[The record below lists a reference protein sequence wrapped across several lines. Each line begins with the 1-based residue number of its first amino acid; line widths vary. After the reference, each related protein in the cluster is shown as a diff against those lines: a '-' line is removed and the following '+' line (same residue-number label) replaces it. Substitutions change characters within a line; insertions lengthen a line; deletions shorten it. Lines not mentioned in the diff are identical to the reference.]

1 MQLAELKNQYEIFLK
16 ENEFKGNPES
26 LYEPMNYVMNLGG
39 KRIRPI
45 LTILGF
51 KTCTSS
57 FEFPWDLAH
66 TMEVFHNF
74 TLVHDDIM
82 DEAPSRRGK
91 PTVHIQFSM
100 PTAILA
106 GDNML
111 ILAYQNLLKS
121 NYQNKFEILE
131 LFTKTA
137 QQICDGQQMD
147 MDFELK
153 ENVSLDDYL
162 KMIELKTA
170 VLLGCCLKSG
180 ALAANAN
187 SNTQNAL
194 YDFGIY
200 SGLAFQI
207 MDDILDTFG
216 DSQNTG
222 KQSGGDILAAK
233 KMILYHLAMHYGNTQ
248 HKELLRDL
256 FDKKKT
262 NPETRLKETMQILI
276 ELEIKSKAEEMM
288 QTYFSKAEN
297 TLLHS
302 GIEEDKYK
310 DLLLLNEFLKG
321 RNS

>member
-1 MQLAELKNQYEIFLK
+1 MQLVELKNLYEIYLK
-16 ENEFKGNPES
+16 ENEFHGEPES

-45 LTILGF
+45 LTILGY
-51 KTCTSS
+51 KTSTTSM
-57 FEFPWDLAH
+57 EFPWDLAH

-91 PTVHIQFSM
+91 PTVHIRYSM

-111 ILAYQNLLKS
+111 ILAFNKLLKS
-121 NYQNKFEILE
+121 NYTNKYEILE
-131 LFTKTA
+131 LFTQTA
-137 QQICDGQQMD
+137 QQICDGQQLD

-187 SNTQNAL
+187 ANTQKAL

-216 DSQNTG
+216 NTQNTG

-233 KMILYHLAMHYGNTQ
+233 KMILYHLAMHYGNTDQ
-248 HKELLRDL
+248 QRHLKEL

-262 NPETRLKETMQILI
+262 NPETRLKDTMQILI
-276 ELEIKSKAEEMM
+276 DLEIKSKAEEMM
-288 QTYFSKAEN
+288 KTYFSKAEN
-297 TLLHS
+297 TVLHS

-310 DLLLLNEFLKG
+310 DLLLLNEFLKE

>member
-1 MQLAELKNQYEIFLK
+1 MQLVELKNQYETYLK
-16 ENEFKGNPES
+16 ENEFHGEPES

-45 LTILGF
+45 LTVLGY
-51 KTCTSS
+51 KTSS
-57 FEFPWDLAH
+57 SNTEYPWDLAH
-66 TMEVFHNF
+66 SMEVFHNF

-91 PTVHIQFSM
+91 PTVHIHYSM

-111 ILAYQNLLKS
+111 ILAFNKLLKS
-121 NYQNKFEILE
+121 NYKNKYEILE
-131 LFTKTA
+131 LFTQTA
-137 QQICDGQQMD
+137 QQICDGQQLD

-153 ENVSLDDYL
+153 ENVSLEDYL

-170 VLLGCCLKSG
+170 VLLGCCLKTG

-187 SNTQNAL
+187 TNTQKAL
-194 YDFGIY
+194 YDFGIF

-216 DSQNTG
+216 NSQNTG

-233 KMILYHLAMHYGNTQ
+233 KMILYHLAMHFGNSEQQNRLT
-248 HKELLRDL
+248 EL

-262 NPETRLKETMQILI
+262 NPETRLSSTMDILNK
-276 ELEIKSKAEEMM
+276 LDIKSKAEEMM
-288 QTYFSKAEN
+288 QQYFAKAES
-297 TLLHS
+297 TLHSS
-302 GIEEDKYK
+302 GIEQVKY
-310 DLLLLNEFLKG
+310 DELLMLNEFLKE